1 MNQFTQ
7 AAYDAIQKIDNLE
20 DLYPLASAYNKRFEA
35 LRGDVLNTIKIGSI
49 VEFIEYGQPRYGR
62 VFKKNKKTIRA
73 MVKRPNSEIN
83 RDYKIGVTSVTR
95 TVMDDEEL
103 MLLKLQDRLPT

>member
-1 MNQFTQ
+1 MNKYTK
-7 AAYDAIQKIDNLE
+7 AALEAIAKVDNLE

-35 LRGDVLNTIKIGSI
+35 LREDVLNTIKIGSI
-49 VEFIEYGQPRYGR
+49 VEFIEYGQPKYGR

-73 MVKRPNSEIN
+73 RVKRPNSDIN
-83 RDYKIGVTSVTR
+83 RDYKIGVTAITR
-95 TVMDDEEL
+95 AVIDDEEL